1 MLDTFKEIGYEV
13 DLVEGYAKDRSIAI
27 KKIKDKIK
35 QGVKYDFLYSESST
49 LPFLLTECHHVS
61 YTSFFRF
68 WLFLIL

>member
-35 QGVKYDFLYSESST
+35 QGVKYDFFY
-49 LPFLLTECHHVS
+49 C
-61 YTSFFRF
+61 
-68 WLFLIL
+68 